1 MNRRSLKFRAL
12 ALAALSLSTLAT
24 AAMAATPAATAATA
38 ANNAV
43 QVLPAESEI
52 RFTTRQM
59 GVPVGGRF
67 ERFSAQIALDPKAP
81 ASGSVSFSIDT
92 ASARFG
98 ALELDGEVPKPTWL
112 SAVRFPA
119 ATFQSTAIKV
129 TAPGRFEVSG
139 NLAIK
144 GASRDI
150 VVPVQITQS
159 GAGNLQSSIAIGSFT
174 IRRLDF
180 KIGEAEWADTSLLA
194 NDVVVQF
201 KLKLSGLGQL

>member
-1 MNRRSLKFRAL
+1 MNRRSLKFLAP
-12 ALAALSLSTLAT
+12 ALAALGVSMLTT
-24 AAMAATPAATAATA
+24 AAMAATAAA

-43 QVLPAESEI
+43 KVLPAESEI

-59 GVPVGGRF
+59 GVPVDGRF

-81 ASGSVSFSIDT
+81 GSGSVGFSIDT

-98 ALELDGEVPKPTWL
+98 APELDGEVPKPTWL

-119 ATFQSTAIKV
+119 ATFQSTAIKA

-159 GAGNLQSSIAIGSFT
+159 GAGNAQSSTATGSFT

-201 KLKLSGLGQL
+201 RLKLTGLGAL